1 MPIYQAIVLG
11 IVQGLT
17 EILPISSS
25 GHLIVVPQIFGWA
38 PHSLSFDAALHL
50 GTAAALL
57 VFFSRDWISLLVER
71 QWRTIAAIALA
82 SVPVGLLGLFGEDFI
97 GQNFRGGTLV
107 AGALVLVAVLMLV
120 VERWYRRGSTK
131 RKNLTVPDILAV
143 GLAQALALVPGVSR
157 SGITILTGM
166 GRGIERAAAARFSF
180 IISLPIVFAAGFW
193 EVFSVYRDGV
203 LANDWSSFA
212 VGIATSFVVGLFA
225 IKLLFRVL
233 ERFSLIPFAVY
244 RILLGA
250 TLLLSLL
257 V

>member
-25 GHLIVVPQIFGWA
+25 GHLILVPQIFGWA

-82 SVPVGLLGLFGEDFI
+82 SVPVGLLGLFWEDFI